1 MYNRRKRPAS
11 GTVTVTVIAQ
21 ERRRNCKECGVMTEK
36 AHHGVCGCC
45 VLWLKDR
52 EDLMI
57 SFRVC
62 KAEGSQSA
70 LLVRKT
76 FPENGSIMH
85 YPLFIHNEALGHTTE
100 NIYQVLGK
108 SMLSQDSAYKRQL
121 GFNIIFR
128 LYPQRNFLEI

>member
-1 MYNRRKRPAS
+1 MYSIRKRPAS
-11 GTVTVTVIAQ
+11 GTVIVTVIAQ
-21 ERRRNCKECGVMTEK
+21 ERHRNRQECGVMAEK
-36 AHHGVCGCC
+36 AHHRACC
-45 VLWLKDR
+45 LLCVMVKER

-57 SFRVC
+57 SFRVY

-85 YPLFIHNEALGHTTE
+85 YPLFIHIEVLGHTNE

-108 SMLSQDSAYKRQL
+108 SMLSQDSAYR
-121 GFNIIFR
+121 
-128 LYPQRNFLEI
+128 